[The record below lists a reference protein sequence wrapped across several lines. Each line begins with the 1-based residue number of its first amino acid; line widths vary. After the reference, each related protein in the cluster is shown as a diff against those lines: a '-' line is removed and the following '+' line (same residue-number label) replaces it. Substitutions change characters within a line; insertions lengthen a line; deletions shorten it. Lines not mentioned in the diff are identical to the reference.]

1 MGKRSDGKGEKMT
14 FLQVGMI
21 EQGSFPHLYNEQQK
35 PIIQRKMDNIVELKM
50 TDGSI
55 WQFETYYFDF
65 DNATYCLLTPVEKDK
80 HPETF
85 IMKAIKKDD
94 SILLKKIE
102 DAEECQRATDY
113 VQVLKKLACPA
124 NMTETE
130 LYELLTSS
138 KLPENEYDT
147 TDLGEGMAAV
157 IEKMYGWWKLRF
169 LINHNTRQAWE
180 FMDKNQRLCTITH
193 EDIDWESVNELPS
206 NAIGR
211 VERLSAHFPTFIKR
225 FRNGVAEVGWQL
237 TPDGR
242 YYMDEDGY
250 GMTDD
255 EEITIY
261 GKIDQQGKV
270 VKKFK

>member
-1 MGKRSDGKGEKMT
+1 ME
-14 FLQVGMI
+14 
-21 EQGSFPHLYNEQQK
+21 
-35 PIIQRKMDNIVELKM
+35 
-50 TDGSI
+50 DGSI
-55 WQFETYYFDF
+55 REFDTELFTF
-65 DNATYCLLTPVEKDK
+65 DDAGYCLLTSTEKGK
-80 HPETF
+80 YPETMV
-85 IMKAIKKDD
+85 MKAIREKDR
-94 SILLKKIE
+94 IRLIGIE
-102 DAEECQRATDY
+102 DEEEYKRAFDY
-113 VQVLKKLACPA
+113 VQIHKKLDNPT
-124 NMTETE
+124 NLNETE
-130 LYELLTSS
+130 LYELLTSG
-138 KLPENEYDT
+138 KLPERDYEIR
-147 TDLGEGMAAV
+147 DLNEGMSV
-157 IEKMYGWWKLRF
+157 VSESIDGWWKQRF

-225 FRNGVAEVGWQL
+225 FRNGEAEVGWQL